1 MSNLLIN
8 INTGVVTEV
17 EGCVLVNTARLDDEG
32 LKLAKDIFLE
42 EVPQSTLEAIRKKF
56 GKTYGRPLQQVF
68 DTLAE
73 YGNSRE
79 ENK

>member
-8 INTGVVTEV
+8 INTGVITEV
-17 EGCVLVNTARLDDEG
+17 EGCVLVNTSRLDDEG
-32 LKLAKDIFLE
+32 QKLLREMFLDPDFMFSSQKLKK
-42 EVPQSTLEAIRKKF
+42 QF

-73 YGNSRE
+73 HGNSRVAQ
-79 ENK
+79 